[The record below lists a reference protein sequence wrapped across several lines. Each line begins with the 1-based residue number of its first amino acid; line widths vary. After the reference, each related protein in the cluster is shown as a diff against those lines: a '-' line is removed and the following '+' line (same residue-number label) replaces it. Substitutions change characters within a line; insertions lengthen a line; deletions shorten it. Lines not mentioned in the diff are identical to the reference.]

1 MAEVSAFVYGWVSGI
16 AAVVIW
22 ILYGT
27 ATLPQL
33 MRSVKSVCA
42 YIPVLSLL
50 VEGMETQQTGVQGGD
65 GASALPP
72 FFRFDGAAVDHD
84 LEGLRGSPMRVKPI
98 TASAT
103 CMMSWYGPDGTIGPP
118 IECLLS
124 LENNLVTVYQL
135 LHFTDSGT
143 GIMASGSTGR
153 GSFHSKSK
161 DAHRDSKFFRTATG
175 VTVVEHR
182 KGKVCVLNTTV
193 MEVRQ
198 FNASKKTATAAADQL
213 KPSTGD
219 RGASGASVGEAAS
232 ARVSSK
238 ASSLPGLLGF
248 FSSGGFAS
256 SGALVSE
263 RWEETLNESTASAK
277 GSMSQRSVAGS
288 GAAVSGASEATAAN
302 LMAGSGG
309 ADSVFTGRV
318 LIWRTVDG
326 RPLFDSST
334 PPPQSFSSRTGN
346 STFAVGCGHSMPFSN
361 SHSHRA
367 GGARTPGNARST
379 ESVDGHSTNSSNDA
393 DDGDDFTVTD
403 SDGGDAA
410 VERRQQQAHCA
421 RSHHQRRCMMND
433 MATWSCVIIKFE
445 RSRECERW
453 HTLLSGLKEAEA
465 WHEYSK
471 TLPNPDTINTFLSR
485 FFFQNMRL
493 APFSD
498 TLIELIRK
506 QLRSLPLKKFP
517 RDLGGDLILDD
528 LLIGT
533 QIPWISDVSEPRV
546 SANGEVGFD
555 FNLFYKGGEEGL
567 SLFFRLALTYCGI
580 RIPHVV
586 FSVKLLELEA
596 TVHVSIGPPPSKT
609 FWVGAHKPP
618 IIRLEVHQGC
628 ASGKGVLHRILTA
641 LPDLSGIMTNL
652 VKLYLFSDMVLPYM
666 DDFPL
671 PSVVKSPKGS
681 FADLRVRAFDW
692 QRAAKISSAPHR
704 GSFTSGASSN
714 DGSPEGKAAERST
727 EQQATSG
734 HGSPL
739 TPWRSSVCS
748 TATTPSFASTGR
760 ALKGAV
766 ASDSRDSLPPVILDD
781 RSASNRLNAGAGEKL
796 PASASGDS
804 DGNTGSFTSSCDANA
819 SIGVGSP
826 RTPALHSSRLG
837 SQRARDSPTLPPGRA
852 ASDRGSDPT
861 WLPATHPGNRSGSCN
876 ASVSSIPMSTSAM
889 DDGLFCDNSTCNS
902 ESDRVMSSA
911 SKKRSATS
919 AAMRNLKNLLKVK
932 GKDMTRESVS
942 RSKKKS

>member
-1 MAEVSAFVYGWVSGI
+1 MAEVLAFAYGWVSGI
-16 AAVVIW
+16 VAVVVW
-22 ILYGT
+22 ILYGS
-27 ATLPQL
+27 AALPHL
-33 MRSVKSVCA
+33 MWSVKSVCA
-42 YIPVLSLL
+42 HIPVLSLL
-50 VEGMETQQTGVQGGD
+50 VEGMAAQPPGMQDGD
-65 GASALPP
+65 GASASPP
-72 FFRFDGAAVDHD
+72 FCRFDGAAVDQN
-84 LEGLRGSPMRVKPI
+84 LEGLQGSPMRVKPI

-103 CMMSWYGPDGTIGPP
+103 CMMSWYRPDGTIGPP

-124 LENNLVTVYQL
+124 LENNMVTVYQL
-135 LHFTDSGT
+135 LHLTDSSS
-143 GIMASGSTGR
+143 GIMASGSTGF
-153 GSFHSKSK
+153 GNVHSKSK
-161 DAHRDSKFFRTATG
+161 DARRESKFFRTATG
-175 VTVVEHR
+175 VNVVEHR
-182 KGKVCVLNTTV
+182 KGKVYVLNTTV

-213 KPSTGD
+213 KPGTGD
-219 RGASGASVGEAAS
+219 RGASGASAGEVAS
-232 ARVSSK
+232 AKASSK
-238 ASSLPGLLGF
+238 APSSPGLPGS

-256 SGALVSE
+256 SGAQVTE
-263 RWEETLNESTASAK
+263 HWEGTLNESMASAK
-277 GSMSQRSVAGS
+277 GSMSRRSVAGS
-288 GAAVSGASEATAAN
+288 GAAVSGASETTAAN

-326 RPLFDSST
+326 RPLFDSGT
-334 PPPQSFSSRTGN
+334 PLPQSFSSRTGN
-346 STFAVGCGHSMPFSN
+346 STFADSCGHSVPFSTSR
-361 SHSHRA
+361 SHGA
-367 GGARTPGNARST
+367 GGACTPRNARST
-379 ESVDGHSTNSSNDA
+379 ERVAGHSTDSSDA
-393 DDGDDFTVTD
+393 VDDGEDFTVAD
-403 SDGGDAA
+403 SEGGDAA
-410 VERRQQQAHCA
+410 AERRQQQAHRA
-421 RSHHQRRCMMND
+421 RSHHQRRWMMND
-433 MATWSCVIIKFE
+433 MASWSCVIIKFE

-453 HTLLSGLKEAEA
+453 HTLLSGLKEADA
-465 WHEYSK
+465 WHKYAK

-493 APFSD
+493 AAFSD

-641 LPDLSGIMTNL
+641 LPDLSGILTNF

-671 PSVVKSPKGS
+671 PSVVKSLKGS
-681 FADLRVRAFDW
+681 FTDLRVRAFDW
-692 QRAAKISSAPHR
+692 QRAAKISGAPHG
-704 GSFTSGASSN
+704 GSFASGAGSN
-714 DGSPEGKAAERST
+714 DGSPEGKAAERSI
-727 EQQATSG
+727 EQQVTSG
-734 HGSPL
+734 HRSQL
-739 TPWRSSVCS
+739 TPWKSSVCS
-748 TATTPSFASTGR
+748 TATTPLFASTGH
-760 ALKGAV
+760 ASKGAV
-766 ASDSRDSLPPVILDD
+766 APDSRDSLPPVVLDG
-781 RSASNRLNAGAGEKL
+781 RSVSSRLHAGVGAKF
-796 PASASGDS
+796 PAPASGDS

-819 SIGVGSP
+819 SRGVRSP
-826 RTPALHSSRLG
+826 LIPALHSSRLG
-837 SQRARDSPTLPPGRA
+837 SQGTRDSPTLPPGRA
-852 ASDRGSDPT
+852 APDRASDQT
-861 WLPATHPGNRSGSCN
+861 WLSATHLGNRSGSCS

-889 DDGLFCDNSTCNS
+889 DDGLFCDNNTCNS
-902 ESDRVMSSA
+902 ESDNVMSSA
-911 SKKRSATS
+911 SKKRSVTS

>member
-1 MAEVSAFVYGWVSGI
+1 MAEGLAFVYGWVSGI
-16 AAVVIW
+16 AAVLIW

-27 ATLPQL
+27 DTLPQL
-33 MRSVKSVCA
+33 MRSARNVCA
-42 YIPVLSLL
+42 HVPILSYL
-50 VEGMETQQTGVQGGD
+50 VKGMAAQQTGDNTSVLH
-65 GASALPP
+65 S
-72 FFRFDGAAVDHD
+72 FFRFDGTGADQA

-98 TASAT
+98 TASAA

-118 IECLLS
+118 VECLLS

-135 LHFTDSGT
+135 LHLTDSGT
-143 GIMASGSTGR
+143 AIMASGSSSR
-153 GSFHSKSK
+153 GGFQSKSK
-161 DAHRDSKFFRTATG
+161 DAHRDSKFFRTAPG
-175 VTVVEHR
+175 STVVEHS
-182 KGKVCVLNTTV
+182 KGKVCLLNTTV

-198 FNASKKTATAAADQL
+198 FNAPKKTATVAGDQL
-213 KPSTGD
+213 KPGAGD
-219 RGASGASVGEAAS
+219 RGARGASAGEAAS
-232 ARVSSK
+232 AKVSSK
-238 ASSLPGLLGF
+238 TPS
-248 FSSGGFAS
+248 SSGCPGTFSDGGLDS
-256 SGALVSE
+256 SGAQVTEHL
-263 RWEETLNESTASAK
+263 EETLSESTASGK
-277 GSMSQRSVAGS
+277 GSTSKQSLAGS
-288 GAAVSGASEATAAN
+288 GVAVPGASEATAAN
-302 LMAGSGG
+302 SMAGGG
-309 ADSVFTGRV
+309 TSDSVFTGRV

-334 PPPQSFSSRTGN
+334 PPPQSSRDRTAN
-346 STFAVGCGHSMPFSN
+346 STFADACSHSAPFST

-367 GGARTPGNARST
+367 GETRTPVNARST
-379 ESVDGHSTNSSNDA
+379 ESVDGRSTISSNNA
-393 DDGDDFTVTD
+393 DDGDDITVA
-403 SDGGDAA
+403 DGDGSNTAF
-410 VERRQQQAHCA
+410 ERRQQQAHRA
-421 RSHHQRRCMMND
+421 RSHQQWRSVMND
-433 MATWSCVIIKFE
+433 MASWSCVIIKFE

-465 WHEYSK
+465 WHKYAK

-493 APFSD
+493 DAFSG

-506 QLRSLPLKKFP
+506 QLRDLPLKKFP

-555 FNLFYKGGEEGL
+555 FNLFYKGGEGGL

-596 TVHVSIGPPPSKT
+596 TMHVSIGPPPSKA

-628 ASGKGVLHRILTA
+628 ASGRGVLHRVLTA
-641 LPDLSGIMTNL
+641 LPDLSIIMTNL

-671 PSVVKSPKGS
+671 PSVVKSPKDS

-704 GSFTSGASSN
+704 GSVASGASSN
-714 DGSPEGKAAERST
+714 NGSQEGKTAERRT

-734 HGSPL
+734 RGSPL
-739 TPWRSSVCS
+739 TPWRSSVYS
-748 TATTPSFASTGR
+748 TATTPSFASTR
-760 ALKGAV
+760 PTSKGTV
-766 ASDSRDSLPPVILDD
+766 TSDGRDSLQHVIADSQPASS
-781 RSASNRLNAGAGEKL
+781 RVNASAGVKL
-796 PASASGDS
+796 PAPASGDS

-819 SIGVGSP
+819 SIAVGP
-826 RTPALHSSRLG
+826 LPTLGLHSSRIG
-837 SQRARDSPTLPPGRA
+837 SQGARDSPTLPPARA
-852 ASDRGSDPT
+852 TQDRGGDQT
-861 WLPATHPGNRSGSCN
+861 WLPATHPWNHPGSCN
-876 ASVSSIPMSTSAM
+876 ASVSSIPLSNSAM
-889 DDGLFCDNSTCNS
+889 DDDLLCTNSTCNS
-902 ESDRVMSSA
+902 ESDRVLSGA
-911 SKKRSATS
+911 SKKRSVTS